1 MSQKVINGH
10 TFIIYPRETL
20 VSVFQYLCLSLYFW
34 SYVDLEAL
42 YLD

>member
-1 MSQKVINGH
+1 MSQNVINGL
-10 TFIIYPRETL
+10 TFIIYLCVTL
-20 VSVFQYLCLSLYFW
+20 VSVFETLCLSLYFL